1 MPASESQERL
11 SHSRH
16 RCKNNDVNALELCL
30 VALQMSNT
38 QWLAPVCCSKSA
50 QRRLPANSCAMLS
63 GRKRG
68 VQSELPRKPWPVYT
82 RGLTVSRRLKS
93 PTALQKGPDSHQGP
107 DTRVSEKSRTKNVR
121 VDASNGATTPVPQ
134 SSQNKGSH
142 FDENSS
148 SRAAEIAADDVIV
161 LLLAVAV
168 GMSTGMFVVGFNTF
182 VHVIQD
188 EFVWTDV
195 PRLAAFGTQGLQRA
209 DLQQAG
215 PLADGVWLRCLVLP
229 PVVGGVF
236 VALLR
241 QLVGGFAGDPKSVT
255 VAPAQQQKATSVAT
269 VAATLSSPASKPPSL
284 IARHSSGPRL
294 PLYPYVG
301 VTRQK
306 GGAVSTRVPVTAAGS
321 TPSVARTPLGGARE
335 LLRGLIQDV
344 QREGLHATARPYVK
358 LVAAAVTLGSGASL
372 GPEGPSVDVGR
383 ANAARITC
391 AARERVRP
399 LHRSCTVPI
408 YSRMKICQCL

>member
-1 MPASESQERL
+1 MNPWTSSPQAALYQHRVAHTSRLEVCFLLKNQYYVLIKGALVPSVRIWTHVPASESQERL

-148 SRAAEIAADDVIV
+148 SRACLLYTSDAAD
-161 LLLAVAV
+161 
-168 GMSTGMFVVGFNTF
+168 
-182 VHVIQD
+182 
-188 EFVWTDV
+188 E
-195 PRLAAFGTQGLQRA
+195 
-209 DLQQAG
+209 
-215 PLADGVWLRCLVLP
+215 
-229 PVVGGVF
+229 
-236 VALLR
+236 
-241 QLVGGFAGDPKSVT
+241 
-255 VAPAQQQKATSVAT
+255 
-269 VAATLSSPASKPPSL
+269 
-284 IARHSSGPRL
+284 
-294 PLYPYVG
+294 
-301 VTRQK
+301 
-306 GGAVSTRVPVTAAGS
+306 
-321 TPSVARTPLGGARE
+321 
-335 LLRGLIQDV
+335 
-344 QREGLHATARPYVK
+344 
-358 LVAAAVTLGSGASL
+358 
-372 GPEGPSVDVGR
+372 
-383 ANAARITC
+383 
-391 AARERVRP
+391 
-399 LHRSCTVPI
+399 
-408 YSRMKICQCL
+408 